1 MLKSIKFFK
10 NNFSIL
16 SKNNKKIPLGRW
28 ERSGNIDIKVDLA
41 NHDSCGGPLCSLPPN
56 NISVDNNNK
65 KSLNINDDEL
75 KYLIIP
81 GCYDLYPS
89 KIKK

>member
-16 SKNNKKIPLGRW
+16 SRHKKITLGRW

-56 NISVDNNNK
+56 NFNINDNNK
-65 KSLNINDDEL
+65 KSLNINDEDL

>member
-1 MLKSIKFFK
+1 MIRSIKFFK

-16 SKNNKKIPLGRW
+16 SKQKKIPLGRW

-56 NISVDNNNK
+56 NINVDNKNK
-65 KSLNINDDEL
+65 KSLNINDEEL

-89 KIKK
+89 EIKK